1 MVVDIKTCRGIILLL
16 ITVAGFMPVRLP
28 ASCLTMAP
36 RLEKLEDASS
46 ARPPFLELQPGDIC
60 RGSTGSPTKDAAGK
74 AASSKKEG
82 INITGSSI

>member
-1 MVVDIKTCRGIILLL
+1 MLLYV
-16 ITVAGFMPVRLP
+16 VAGFMPVRLP

-82 INITGSSI
+82 INVTGSSI